1 MFRHQKSAVP
11 SHEDEIRDGQG
22 MNQNPNHAPDAVL
35 TSGESVAVI
44 QIVSESVDRRQ
55 NKARI
60 GMSKLELI
68 K

>member
-1 MFRHQKSAVP
+1 
-11 SHEDEIRDGQG
+11 

-55 NKARI
+55 NKARLTARK
-60 GMSKLELI
+60 S
-68 K
+68 